1 MIEKEFPSDDPREW
15 ALGKFTSKVKIPE
28 RNQLLTIARA
38 IQVFSEHKKFN
49 LIDSIFPETGPFSR
63 DKYHK
68 AMEYFK
74 AGATHRFRVLGGGN
88 GSGKSFDGSYE
99 LSLHMTGDYP
109 DWWEGHRFKKAIK
122 VWVVCESG
130 SLWRDSMQSCL
141 LGSTGEE
148 HGTGLIR
155 KEALHDTKSMPGVP
169 GAIGQIQTKHKKGG
183 ISSVTVKTFEMGRN
197 QFQAATLDLIIF
209 DEEPPDEIYSECI
222 ARLRGV
228 KGVKEP
234 GKCMMMFTPLK
245 GLSDVVLRYLPNGR
259 FPVGGTHPEHL
270 DRYAI
275 AISWDDAPHLTEE
288 DKATMIAEM
297 PPNERDARTKGIP
310 ALGSG
315 RVYPISEDEIVVKPF
330 SIPDYFPRAYS
341 LDFGYNNTAVV
352 WMAQDPVTQ
361 IIYIYST
368 YKKGKVPDS
377 QHVYA
382 VKERGDWMSGAADP
396 SGGGRRDDGKMR
408 IDYYR
413 SLGLDLHPG
422 YNSLVPGIAQ
432 VYNMLEAGTLKF
444 FSNLSELLDE
454 FRVYRY
460 DAKDPNKVAR
470 NQDDHLL
477 DALRYGISIFEM
489 IATSK
494 YDAEM
499 GDEDPYDKY
508 ERSRDI
514 DPLTGY

>member
-1 MIEKEFPSDDPREW
+1 MMD
-15 ALGKFTSKVKIPE
+15 
-28 RNQLLTIARA
+28 RNKLLNIARA
-38 IQVFSEHKKFN
+38 IQAFSEHKKYN
-49 LIDSIFPETGPFSR
+49 LIDSVFPEEGPFAR
-63 DKYHK
+63 VKYHRHVQ
-68 AMEYFK
+68 FFD
-74 AGATHRFRVLGGGN
+74 AGLNHRFRVLGGGN
-88 GSGKSFDGSYE
+88 GSGKSFSGSVE
-99 LSLHMTGDYP
+99 LTYHMTGEYP
-109 DWWEGHRFKKAIK
+109 DWWKGHRFKKAIK

-130 SLWRDSMQSCL
+130 SLWRDSMQQAL
-141 LGSTGEE
+141 LGSVGEE
-148 HGTGLIR
+148 VGTGLIR
-155 KEALHDTKSMPGVP
+155 KELIHDTKSMPGVP

-183 ISSVTVKTFEMGRN
+183 VSSVTVKTFEMGRN

-245 GLSDVVLRYLPNGR
+245 GLSDVVMRYLPNGR
-259 FPVGGTHPEHL
+259 FPVDGTHPEHP

-315 RVYPISEDEIVVKPF
+315 RVYPVAEDEITCKWF
-330 SIPDYFPRAYS
+330 EIPDYFPRAYA
-341 LDFGYNNTAVV
+341 LDFGWNNTAAV
-352 WMAQDPVTQ
+352 WMAQDPTSQ
-361 IIYIYST
+361 IIYVYST
-368 YKKGKVPDS
+368 YKKGKVTDA
-377 QHVYA
+377 QHAYA
-382 VKERGDWMSGAADP
+382 IMERGKWMSGAADP
-396 SGGGRRDDGKMR
+396 SGGGRRDDGRMR

-413 SLGLDLHPG
+413 GLGLDLHPG
-422 YNSLVPGIAQ
+422 YNSIVTGVSQI
-432 VYNMLEAGTLKF
+432 YNMLESGMLKIF
-444 FSNLSELLDE
+444 DNLTDLLDE
-454 FRVYRY
+454 YRVYRY
-460 DAKDPNKVAR
+460 DSKDPNKIAR

-489 IATSK
+489 IAVSH
-494 YDAEM
+494 YDAER
-499 GDEDPYDKY
+499 GDVDPYDEYKT
-508 ERSRDI
+508 SRDV